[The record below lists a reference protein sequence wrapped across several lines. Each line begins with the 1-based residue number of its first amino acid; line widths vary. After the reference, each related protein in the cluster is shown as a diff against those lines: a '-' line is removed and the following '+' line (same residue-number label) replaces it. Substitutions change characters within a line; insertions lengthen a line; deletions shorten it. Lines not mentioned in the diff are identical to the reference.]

1 MTVGRGVTTL
11 MVVDVTDDGGLL
23 TTPAG
28 VVHDEPYKVAI
39 WVKGTWTVIVTGAS
53 MVETEPPTERT
64 DVMAV
69 GTQVA
74 VTLVLVLVAIH
85 VVRVTVVTVGG
96 AVVTI

>member
-53 MVETEPPTERT
+53 MVETEPKQKRMMSNTKLGLRGLHT
-64 DVMAV
+64 SY
-69 GTQVA
+69 
-74 VTLVLVLVAIH
+74 
-85 VVRVTVVTVGG
+85 
-96 AVVTI
+96 